1 MQRPTVNE
9 LVSLLDLHPLEREGG
24 MYRETYRCKTSV
36 NGRSCGSAI
45 YFLMTQNA
53 FSHLHRMETDEVYH
67 FYMGDPLELLEI
79 DASGKATVH
88 VLGNDIA
95 AGQLP
100 QLVIPG
106 GSWQGSR
113 LLPGGEYAL
122 FSTTMSPAF
131 VHEDYENADGV
142 AMIEKYPEHAALIRV
157 LTGELKYL

>member
-1 MQRPTVNE
+1 MQRPTANE

-95 AGQLP
+95 AGQL
-100 QLVIPG
+100 
-106 GSWQGSR
+106 
-113 LLPGGEYAL
+113 LPGGEYAL

-131 VHEDYENADGV
+131 VPEDYENADGV
-142 AMIEKYPEHAALIRV
+142 VMIEKYPEHAALIRA

>member
-1 MQRPTVNE
+1 
-9 LVSLLDLHPLEREGG
+9 
-24 MYRETYRCKTSV
+24 MYRDTYRCKTSV

-131 VHEDYENADGV
+131 VPEDYENADGV
-142 AMIEKYPEHAALIRV
+142 AMIEKYPEHAALIRA

>member
-88 VLGNDIA
+88 VLGNDLA

-131 VHEDYENADGV
+131 VPEDYENADGV
-142 AMIEKYPEHAALIRV
+142 AMIEKYPEHAALIRA

>member
-9 LVSLLDLHPLEREGG
+9 LVSLLNLHPLEREGG

-100 QLVIPG
+100 QLV
-106 GSWQGSR
+106 
-113 LLPGGEYAL
+113 LPGGEYAL

-131 VHEDYENADGV
+131 VPEDYENADGAV
-142 AMIEKYPEHAALIRV
+142 MIEKYPEHAALIRA

>member
-1 MQRPTVNE
+1 MISAGRFLLLSRHRFSQHAQRQCVR
-9 LVSLLDLHPLEREGG
+9 DLQIGIGRVERVQ
-24 MYRETYRCKTSV
+24 KHV
-36 NGRSCGSAI
+36 PAV
-45 YFLMTQNA
+45 A
-53 FSHLHRMETDEVYH
+53 
-67 FYMGDPLELLEI
+67 PELLEI
-79 DASGKATVH
+79 GASGKATVH

-131 VHEDYENADGV
+131 VPEDYENADGV
-142 AMIEKYPEHAALIRV
+142 VMIEKYPEHAALIRA